1 MVKASS
7 KKVTCAVTGKSTAY
21 AGEYLQKK
29 IEEYGGEISLDKY
42 YVCKEVRALLKKGYK
57 VNDIRKI
64 LDVPDD
70 VDPLPEDVV
79 NEIEKDYQK
88 TSFKVNDTSSQSL
101 STITNLTYDKS
112 DEDVESFI
120 NAYIM
125 NKL

>member
-1 MVKASS
+1 MLKS
-7 KKVTCAVTGKSTAY
+7 KKITCVVTGKSTAY
-21 AGEYLQKK
+21 AGDYLQKK
-29 IEEYGGEISLDKY
+29 IDEYGSEANIDKY

-57 VNDIRKI
+57 VKDIRKI
-64 LDVPDD
+64 LDVPAD

-88 TSFKVNDTSSQSL
+88 TSYKVNDTNSQSL

-120 NAYIM
+120 NAFII
-125 NKL
+125 KR

>member
-1 MVKASS
+1 MVKS
-7 KKVTCAVTGKSTAY
+7 KKVTCVVTGKSTAY

-29 IEEYGGEISLDKY
+29 FEEYGGETSLEKFY
-42 YVCKEVRALLKKGYK
+42 ICKEVRALLKKGYK

-64 LDVPDD
+64 LDVPAD
-70 VDPLPEDVV
+70 VDPLPSDVV

-120 NAYIM
+120 NACIM